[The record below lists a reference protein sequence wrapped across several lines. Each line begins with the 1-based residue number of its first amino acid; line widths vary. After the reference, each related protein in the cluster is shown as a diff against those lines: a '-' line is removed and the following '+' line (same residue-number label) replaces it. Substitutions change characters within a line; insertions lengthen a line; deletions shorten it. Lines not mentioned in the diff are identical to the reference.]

1 MDFELDEMRQ
11 QMAIL
16 KDKLEKQTIV
26 DDRIIRRAIKHSAST
41 INKRYLVISI
51 IALAMI
57 PYGYWAFVK
66 LNGLSIPLW
75 IASCVMML
83 MVVAFCFFN
92 GRAMRDP
99 HLADGN
105 LHDTMQRVATAK
117 RRDANWLWIG
127 IPMVLA
133 WAVWVGWEM
142 AQKMDAEHFK
152 FFMPFYILCLVAGIV
167 MGLVVHF
174 KTQRHYRDI
183 LEQIEDAEDSK

>member
-1 MDFELDEMRQ
+1 MDYELDEMRQ

-26 DDRIIRRAIKHSAST
+26 DDRVIRRAIKHSAST

-57 PYGYWAFVK
+57 PYGYWALVK

-83 MVVAFCFFN
+83 MVVGFCYFN

-105 LHDTMQRVATAK
+105 LHDTMQRVAAAK
-117 RRDANWLWIG
+117 RRDNNWLWLG
-127 IPMVLA
+127 IPMATA

-142 AQKMDAEHFK
+142 AQKMGVENLK
-152 FFMPFYILCLVAGIV
+152 FFMPFFIICLVAGILI
-167 MGLVVHF
+167 GLAVHF

-183 LEQIEDAEDSK
+183 LEQIEDAEEQ